1 MHERKVYNLYT
12 KTSHVEGILKLWA
25 AIIQDSVMQDP
36 AIKDSAMLDSAA
48 IQNLCKNLCGGGGG
62 RASHEPLSPCSL
74 YLKYQ
79 VLACFDK
86 QMPLETG
93 FVTPPA
99 FQDTGNSTE
108 VRLSLQNHL
117 SPGGSATVCW
127 HRWNGHALMSGCP
140 TSMPKRPG
148 PFLARTTWK
157 LSATASTKLCGASDF
172 GHRSN

>member
-1 MHERKVYNLYT
+1 MGCYHTGLCHARP
-12 KTSHVEGILKLWA
+12 SHKRLSHARFSSDPKSVQEPLW
-25 AIIQDSVMQDP
+25 
-36 AIKDSAMLDSAA
+36 
-48 IQNLCKNLCGGGGG
+48 GGGV